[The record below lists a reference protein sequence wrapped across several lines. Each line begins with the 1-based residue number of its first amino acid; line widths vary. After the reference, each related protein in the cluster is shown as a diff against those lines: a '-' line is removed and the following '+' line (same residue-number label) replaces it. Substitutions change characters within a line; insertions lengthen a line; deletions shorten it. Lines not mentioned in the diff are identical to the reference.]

1 MFEIR
6 YVSSL
11 VLVLMG
17 SMDCLTTIIGTLYFG
32 TVDLN
37 PLIATLVNTNLPA
50 FVVVKLTVT
59 IAVSV
64 IFILA
69 ENTLI
74 KTLNKTTKSFKITY
88 NILRTAFTGMIF
100 FLAIVVANNIFVI
113 IRTIP

>member
-1 MFEIR
+1 MFEPR
-6 YVSSL
+6 YFSSL
-11 VLVLMG
+11 LLILMG
-17 SMDCLTTIIGTLYFG
+17 SMDCLTTVIGTIYFG
-32 TVDLN
+32 TVELN
-37 PLIATLVNTNLPA
+37 PLIATLISTNLPA

-74 KTLNKTTKSFKITY
+74 KNLNKTTKSFKITH

-100 FLAIVVANNIFVI
+100 FLAIVVANNILVI